1 MRPAHAAGTLTTLL
15 LGLTLLPSA
24 PAAAHEGMGDAATNT
39 RAAEV
44 ATKGEGKAM
53 RFVTNLQ
60 YDKSGENQDGSDI
73 EFMRLGE
80 RRFALAGTLRKGLQ
94 IINITNPREPRRVGV
109 YDCKISQGDIQVWTR
124 GDRVLASYTADGTVG
139 EDGATS
145 QCGTDLN
152 LQPDDAGT
160 VIVDLTRPANPK
172 SVSFVP
178 VDLGSHNMTIHP
190 SGKYLY
196 NSNSDLLTSTEP
208 SIDIFDVRNPERPK
222 KVKDYRIPFVPT
234 SLGSES
240 HDITF
245 NASGTRAYSAALSQ
259 TLILDTSDP
268 ANPKQVSQ
276 TIDPSVNVAHQA
288 DPVTLRR
295 KNGTKR
301 TLMIVTD
308 ERAGAAASAE
318 CPGGG
323 LHIYDVTGA
332 KEKEPEKI
340 GTWFIPA
347 ATVQDGATCTS
358 HVLRIYPQQRMATIA
373 WYAQGVRVLD
383 ISGLASFQGN
393 AASVGVGDGVGIKE
407 VGNYVLPDSDT
418 WSFKTDRIN
427 RDGSFYGYGNDLVR
441 GFDVYRYN
449 GKTVG
454 NRTPLRPEDLERS
467 LSSGGTTATSTAGLT
482 ASAAIVLPSL
492 LAAGFLRRRA
502 RRSQES

>member
-1 MRPAHAAGTLTTLL
+1 MRPAHAAGTLTTLI
-15 LGLTLLPSA
+15 LGLTLLPAA
-24 PAAAHEGMGDAATNT
+24 PASAGDTATNT
-39 RAAEV
+39 RGAKV

-60 YDKSGENQDGSDI
+60 YDKSGENQEGSDI
-73 EFMRLGE
+73 EFMRLGD
-80 RRFALAGTLRKGLQ
+80 RKFALAGTLRKGLQ

-109 YDCKISQGDIQVWTR
+109 FDCKISQGDIQVWTR

-139 EDGATS
+139 EEGATS

-152 LQPDDAGT
+152 LEPEDAGT
-160 VIVDLTRPANPK
+160 VIVDLTRPARPK
-172 SVSFVP
+172 SVSFID
-178 VDLGSHNMTIHP
+178 VDLGSHNMTVHP

-196 NSNSDLLTSTEP
+196 NSNSDLLTSTQP
-208 SIDIFDVRNPERPK
+208 SIDIFDVSNPARPR
-222 KVKDYRIPFVPT
+222 KVKDYSIPFVPT

-259 TLILDTSDP
+259 TLILNTSDP

-276 TIDPSVNVAHQA
+276 TIDPAVNVAHQA

-323 LHIYDVTGA
+323 LHVYDITGA
-332 KEKEPEKI
+332 KEKSPEKL

-358 HVLRIYPQQRMATIA
+358 HVLRIYPKQRMATIA

-383 ISGLASFQGN
+383 ISGLRSFQGN
-393 AASVGVGDGVGIKE
+393 AGSVGYGEGVGIKE
-407 VGNYVLPDSDT
+407 VGNYVLPDADT

-454 NRTPLRPEDLERS
+454 NRAPLRPADLERS
-467 LSSGGTTATSTAGLT
+467 LTSTSTSTTSTAGLT

-492 LAAGFLRRRA
+492 LLAGVVRRRA
-502 RRSQES
+502 RRRQEGQES